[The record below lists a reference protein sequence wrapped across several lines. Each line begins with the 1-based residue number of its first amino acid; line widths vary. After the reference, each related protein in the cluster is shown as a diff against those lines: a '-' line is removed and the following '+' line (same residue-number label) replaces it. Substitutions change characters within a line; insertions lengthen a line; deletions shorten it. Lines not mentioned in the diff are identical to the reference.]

1 MNGSIIITVYN
12 EKSKKR
18 FKRNGLPYTLLRR
31 NEVVSLYGIVGTYT
45 DRILHYE
52 VSKIYIYNNKYGFRE
67 SIPSNERFGRD
78 PSRSFNDIE
87 SANTYFEELTTR
99 LKLSQR
105 RPEFVSGVQ
114 DSVSVIPEVSS
125 A

>member
-87 SANTYFEELTTR
+87 SAKKYFE
-99 LKLSQR
+99 
-105 RPEFVSGVQ
+105 
-114 DSVSVIPEVSS
+114 
-125 A
+125 